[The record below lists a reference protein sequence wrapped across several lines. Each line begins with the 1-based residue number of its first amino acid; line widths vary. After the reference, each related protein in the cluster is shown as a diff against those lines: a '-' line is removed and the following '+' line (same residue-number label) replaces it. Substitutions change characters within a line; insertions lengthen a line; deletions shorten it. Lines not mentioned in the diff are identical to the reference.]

1 MKGGVVM
8 MLLHMGNWYNW
19 IIGIINGGTGNGG
32 SVPVPG
38 TLLAFG
44 LGFAAFVAWRAKRVE
59 E

>member
-1 MKGGVVM
+1 M
-8 MLLHMGNWYNW
+8 MMLHMGNWYNW

>member
-1 MKGGVVM
+1 M
-8 MLLHMGNWYNW
+8 MMVLHMGNWYNW
-19 IIGIINGGTGNGG
+19 IIGIIGGGNPGNGG

-44 LGFAAFVAWRAKRVE
+44 LGFAAFMLWRAKRVE